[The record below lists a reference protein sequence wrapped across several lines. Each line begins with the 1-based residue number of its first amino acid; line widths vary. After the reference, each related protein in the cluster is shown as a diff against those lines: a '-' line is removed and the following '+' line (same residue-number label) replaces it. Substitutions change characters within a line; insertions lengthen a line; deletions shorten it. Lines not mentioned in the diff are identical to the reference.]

1 MRLLPVWPPVLRR
14 AEMMIPLW
22 HTRSVSP
29 QDEKK
34 MRMPT
39 LFEPHKTST
48 SGAALC
54 AALIAMLAL
63 VGCAASPATP
73 ETPAAPDWQAS
84 ELVPLGESPRQG
96 NPHAPVVIVEFSS
109 LQCPF
114 SARARQ
120 TVVELLQAYP
130 DEVQLV
136 YRHLPLSFQ
145 PESHPA
151 ALAAEAAREQ
161 GAFWPMVD
169 SLYASQRT
177 MTESGA
183 DAAGRQLAARIG
195 LDERRYAEAIAN
207 SPELDA
213 RIQRDVEL
221 ARQLGIQGTPTFMI
235 NGELVRG
242 AQPREVFEAAI
253 TRALERHALLEA
265 EGVPQAERYARSVAL
280 ARVQARAQA
289 ERAQK
294 EAARVDTSGPKFVV
308 VPVEGDELI
317 HQSGEDFLV
326 TIVEFSSLQCPF
338 CARALP
344 TLTALKERYG
354 EKLRVVFKH
363 FPLQFHGDSELAAR
377 AVVAAQE
384 QGKGWEMRDA
394 IYARQRELGPEL
406 IDELATELQLDQAAF
421 ASALQSEEVAE
432 RVARQQEQGLDA
444 GVRGTPSFFINGR
457 FVVGAQPLEN
467 FEAIIDDEIERAQTL
482 REQSPELQG
491 QALYERLIEARLES
505 AGE

>member
-1 MRLLPVWPPVLRR
+1 
-14 AEMMIPLW
+14 MIE
-22 HTRSVSP
+22 T
-29 QDEKK
+29 K
-34 MRMPT
+34 MRMST
-39 LFEPHKTST
+39 ASYPHKTST
-48 SGAALC
+48 AGAALC
-54 AALIAMLAL
+54 AALVAILLA
-63 VGCAASPATP
+63 VGCAGTPATP
-73 ETPAAPDWQAS
+73 EAPAAPDWQAS
-84 ELVPLGESPRQG
+84 ELVPLGQSPRQG
-96 NPHAPVVIVEFSS
+96 NPNAPVVIVEFSS
-109 LQCPF
+109 LQCPY

-120 TVVELLQAYP
+120 TIVELLEAYP

-177 MTESGA
+177 MTEIGA

-195 LDERRYAEAIAN
+195 LNEARYAEALAN
-207 SPELDA
+207 PSELDA
-213 RIQRDVEL
+213 RVQRDVEL

-235 NGELVRG
+235 NGEPVRG

-253 TRALERHALLEA
+253 ARALERHAMLEA

-280 ARVQARAQA
+280 ARAQARARA
-289 ERAQK
+289 EEAQ
-294 EAARVDTSGPKFVV
+294 EQAARAEEPAPGFVAM
-308 VPVEGDELI
+308 PVEGDELI
-317 HQSGEDFLV
+317 HQPGEDFLV

-338 CARALP
+338 CARAVP
-344 TLTALKERYG
+344 TMSELKARYG

-363 FPLQFHGDSELAAR
+363 FPLGFQEHSDLAAR
-377 AVVAAQE
+377 AVVAAQA

-406 IDELATELQLDQAAF
+406 IDELVAELQLDPAAF
-421 ASALQSEEVAE
+421 ASALQSEEVAA
-432 RVARQQEQGLDA
+432 RVTRQQERGLAA
-444 GVRGTPSFFINGR
+444 GVRGTPSFIINGR

-467 FEAIIDDEIERAQTL
+467 FEAIIDDEIAFASEL
-482 REQSPELQG
+482 RDQDPELAG
-491 QALYERLIEARLES
+491 EALYERVVEARLSSTE
-505 AGE
+505 E